1 MPKLKTHKG
10 SVKRMKLTK
19 RGKIIAKRAGKGH
32 LMSTKR
38 GKRRRALGRKQ
49 TLSASV
55 TKRYTRALTGR

>member
-19 RGKIIAKRAGKGH
+19 RGKITAKRAGKGH
-32 LMSTKR
+32 LMSGKSS
-38 GKRRRALGRKQ
+38 KRRRALSRKQ

-55 TKRYTRALTGR
+55 TRRYTRALTGR